1 MPFFEGEV
9 VNGQPII
16 DVAITL
22 PDARE
27 IRKNEDMFRALVD
40 TGSNA
45 TLISE
50 GIVRKLNL
58 TSIERGDIVGVTGRK
73 SAVPIHLIA
82 LHIPI
87 IELHPTKTQVFAEEH
102 WKHIVPIE
110 VTEFPGF
117 KNFEVLLGMDIL
129 SHCHF
134 TVFNGKFTIG
144 F

>member
-1 MPFFEGEV
+1 MPFFEGEI

-16 DVAITL
+16 AVAITL

-27 IRKNEDMFRALVD
+27 IKKNEDMFRALVD

-50 GIVRKLNL
+50 KIVHKLNL
-58 TSIERGDIVGVTGRK
+58 TSIEKGDIVGVTGK
-73 SAVPIHLIA
+73 KAAPIHLVA

-117 KNFEVLLGMDIL
+117 KNFDVLLGMDIL
-129 SHCHF
+129 IHCHF
-134 TVFNGKFTIG
+134 TMFNGKFTLG

>member
-1 MPFFEGEV
+1 MPFFEGEI

-16 DVAITL
+16 AVAITL

-27 IRKNEDMFRALVD
+27 IKKNEDMFRALVD

-58 TSIERGDIVGVTGRK
+58 TSIEKGDIVGVTGKK
-73 SAVPIHLIA
+73 SAVPIHRVD

-87 IELHPTKTQVFAEEH
+87 TELRPTKTQVFAQEH
-102 WKHIVPIE
+102 WKHIVSIE
-110 VTEFPGF
+110 VTEFPGS
-117 KNFEVLLGMDIL
+117 KNFDVLLGMDIL
-129 SHCHF
+129 IHCHL
-134 TVFNGKFTIG
+134 TMFNGKFTIG